1 LPQAFMLQREKVS
14 DGGMCIEKDFWE
26 WVRVVRVCLHEGII
40 DGDDEDLAS
49 ILKLG
54 VGDVARDMSVGARWA

>member
-1 LPQAFMLQREKVS
+1 
-14 DGGMCIEKDFWE
+14 
-26 WVRVVRVCLHEGII
+26 VRVVRVCLHEGII

-54 VGDVARDMSVGARWA
+54 VSDVTGDMSVGACWA